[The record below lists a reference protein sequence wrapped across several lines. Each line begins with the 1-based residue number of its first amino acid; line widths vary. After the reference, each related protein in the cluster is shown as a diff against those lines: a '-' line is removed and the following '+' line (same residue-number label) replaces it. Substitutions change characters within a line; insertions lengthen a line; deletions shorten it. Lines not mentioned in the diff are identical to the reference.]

1 MWNKID
7 SRINTALNRIRQ
19 AFRGVLIRVNSGGDI
34 QTIQGKGLATES
46 LQDVE
51 MFQQYGFTSN
61 PPRGTKAIMLPL
73 NGRTS
78 HSVVIATEHAAYRL
92 KNLKSGELAIYSY
105 EGSNIILKRGKII
118 EVNCDE
124 YIVNTKKHTVNTEQH
139 IVNTRTYKTT
149 ASERADFDT
158 PLLKGSNEV
167 ADGKSTL
174 NTMRETYDGHDHN
187 HGGDAGTT
195 QKPNQQM

>member
-61 PPRGTKAIMLPL
+61 PPRGLKPL
-73 NGRTS
+73 CSRLTGAP
-78 HSVVIATEHAAYRL
+78 VIAW
-92 KNLKSGELAIYSY
+92 
-105 EGSNIILKRGKII
+105 
-118 EVNCDE
+118 
-124 YIVNTKKHTVNTEQH
+124 
-139 IVNTRTYKTT
+139 
-149 ASERADFDT
+149 
-158 PLLKGSNEV
+158 
-167 ADGKSTL
+167 
-174 NTMRETYDGHDHN
+174 
-187 HGGDAGTT
+187 
-195 QKPNQQM
+195 

>member
-51 MFQQYGFTSN
+51 MFKQYGFTSN

-92 KNLKSGELAIYSY
+92 KSLKSGELAIYSD

-124 YIVNTKKHTVNTEQH
+124 YIVNTKKHTVNTEEH

-158 PLLKGSNEV
+158 PLLKAVMKLLTVN
-167 ADGKSTL
+167 L
-174 NTMRETYDGHDHN
+174 H
-187 HGGDAGTT
+187 
-195 QKPNQQM
+195 